1 MKHNQSTLP
10 MNLLWLC
17 VSAFAALACQ
27 AVQAQGAYPNKPIT
41 LLLPITAGSA
51 GDVALRVVAQKMT
64 ENMKQS
70 IVIENQPGVAGLLGT
85 ERIARAAPDGYLIGG
100 LGDSVIHFA
109 ANLAPKLNFDPI
121 NDLAPI
127 ALVAIIPWTLVV
139 NPAFGPKSLNEF
151 VLKAKAAPGVV
162 DYGSTGNGSAS
173 HVGMEMLAAKA
184 AIKLNHIP
192 YKGATPAV
200 IDVVGGQVPAV
211 FSAVSVVLPYVKTG
225 KLIALGVPSPQRSP
239 LMPDVPTFAE
249 AGFSDFNF
257 VTWVALFAPRG
268 TPKPIIDRLNAETVK
283 AVSDSG
289 VRERLLALGLEPRV
303 STPEELGQI
312 NRSGHAR
319 VAAIIRDA
327 KIKGE

>member
-1 MKHNQSTLP
+1 MKFNKPILPVTL
-10 MNLLWLC
+10 LRLC
-17 VSAFAALACQ
+17 VSAFAALACLG
-27 AVQAQGAYPNKPIT
+27 VQAQGTYPSKPIT
-41 LLLPITAGSA
+41 MLLPLAAGSA

-70 IVIENQPGVAGLLGT
+70 VVIENQPGVAGLLGT

-100 LGDSVIHFA
+100 IGDSVLNFA
-109 ANLAPKLNFDPI
+109 ANLAPKLNFDPL
-121 NDLAPI
+121 NDLEPI
-127 ALVAIIPWTLVV
+127 ALVANIPWTLVV

-151 VLKAKAAPGVV
+151 VQKAKAAPGVV

-200 IDVVGGQVPAV
+200 TDVVGGQVPAV
-211 FSAVSVVLPYVKTG
+211 FSAVSLVLPYVKTG

-249 AGFSDFNF
+249 AGFADFNF

-268 TPKPIIDRLNAETVK
+268 TPRPIIDRLHAETVK
-283 AVSDSG
+283 ALGDSG
-289 VRERLLALGLEPRV
+289 VRERLLALGLEPRA
-303 STPEELGQI
+303 STPEQLGQM